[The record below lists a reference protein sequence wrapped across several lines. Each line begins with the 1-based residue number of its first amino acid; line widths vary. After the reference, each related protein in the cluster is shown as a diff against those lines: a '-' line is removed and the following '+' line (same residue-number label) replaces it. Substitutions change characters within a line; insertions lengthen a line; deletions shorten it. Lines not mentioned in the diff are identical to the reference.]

1 MVKIEA
7 DGDLHIFLADA
18 RGDKPGIVVA
28 EIPAKAEWCDL
39 RKIVFSWTQVEFPF
53 RIRSGRELKIAQ
65 PPIITVIGKAFFDIG
80 HASADHSNQ
89 RTDLQGYTAGE
100 IPSRHETDSSV
111 IRKHETGF
119 ASLQPFRGYS
129 LYGGG
134 NRLQV
139 AV

>member
-1 MVKIEA
+1 LVKIEA
-7 DGDLHIFLADA
+7 DGDLHIALADA
-18 RGDKPGIVVA
+18 ATSRASLWLKS
-28 EIPAKAEWCDL
+28 
-39 RKIVFSWTQVEFPF
+39 R
-53 RIRSGRELKIAQ
+53 RIRSGRKLKIAQ
-65 PPIITVIGKAFFDIG
+65 PPIITVIGNAFFDIG

-89 RTDLQGYTAGE
+89 RTDLQGYAAWE